1 MHRQD
6 APTAPSRAPRLGV
19 EIVEEE
25 QPRPN
30 ELLRVQRQLR
40 GWSRDEVAN
49 GLHRLAVSGGELE
62 NGVDAAMVGR
72 WERGTR
78 WPGSQSVLLLS
89 ALFELPA
96 EELGIVRGEDPE
108 PPIQSGATEDGEQS
122 MARFVE
128 RVTALLGFERAGGG
142 PWERL
147 LRTLTHRT
155 GVDAE
160 TVAHAERTTIALEN
174 FEPTS
179 VGSRA
184 LVGLVTG
191 H

>member
-40 GWSRDEVAN
+40 GWSRDEVVD

-62 NGVDAAMVGR
+62 PGVDAAMVGR

-78 WPGSQSVLLLS
+78 WPGPQSVRLLS
-89 ALFELPA
+89 ILFELPA
-96 EELGIVRGEDPE
+96 EELGIVPGEEPE
-108 PPIQSGATEDGEQS
+108 PPIPSAATEDGEQS

-128 RVTALLGFERAGGG
+128 RVTALLGFERAGGE

-147 LRTLTHRT
+147 LPTLTPRT
-155 GVDAE
+155 RV
-160 TVAHAERTTIALEN
+160 ER
-174 FEPTS
+174 
-179 VGSRA
+179 RA
-184 LVGLVTG
+184 V
-191 H
+191 